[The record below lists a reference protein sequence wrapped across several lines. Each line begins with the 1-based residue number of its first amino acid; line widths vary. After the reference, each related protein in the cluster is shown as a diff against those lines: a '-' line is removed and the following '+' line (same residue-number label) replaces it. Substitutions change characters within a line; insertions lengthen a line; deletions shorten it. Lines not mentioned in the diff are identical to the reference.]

1 MTTPTPNIYI
11 PSISTSELLSY
22 SNKIVGIQG
31 PPGSGKTASSLTF
44 PNPILALFEKPDLKD
59 LLEMPH
65 LKANPAP
72 SILKFYDTE
81 WLIACKFAKFSPK
94 EDPRQWV
101 SSVHAFKQ
109 WVESA
114 DAKKLTVE
122 QTLVVDNWTRLSEQH
137 DKVNF
142 AYDTLT
148 KDGKIDSFAPWDRKI
163 TISEDI
169 CNALHGLS
177 CNVVVLFH
185 EFQERDKNT
194 GQLLEKLQPLQQG
207 KFITK
212 LKSYYPNFFRMRCI
226 QNKETKEP
234 EWFWQVKSSDNFDAK
249 CSKQGIGPLVKAE
262 YNSII

>member
-1 MTTPTPNIYI
+1 MTTPISNIYI
-11 PSISTSELLSY
+11 PAIATTELLSY

-31 PPGSGKTASSLTF
+31 PPGSGKTVSGLTF
-44 PNPILALFEKPDLKD
+44 PNPILAVFEKPDLKD
-59 LLEMPH
+59 MLEIPM
-65 LKANPAP
+65 LAGVKPA
-72 SILKFYDTE
+72 ILKFYDTE
-81 WLIACKFAKFSPK
+81 WLTASKFAKFSPK

-101 SSVHAFKQ
+101 SSAHAFKQ
-109 WVESA
+109 WVESS

-122 QTLVVDNWTRLSEQH
+122 QTLVIDNWTRLSEQH

-185 EFQERDKNT
+185 EFQERDKAT
-194 GQLLEKLQPLQQG
+194 GNILEKIQPLQQG

-212 LKSYYPNFFRMRCI
+212 LKSYFPNFFRMRCI
-226 QNKETKEP
+226 QNKETLQP

-249 CSKQGIGPLVKAE
+249 CSKQGIGPLVPARYE
-262 YNSII
+262 SLIS